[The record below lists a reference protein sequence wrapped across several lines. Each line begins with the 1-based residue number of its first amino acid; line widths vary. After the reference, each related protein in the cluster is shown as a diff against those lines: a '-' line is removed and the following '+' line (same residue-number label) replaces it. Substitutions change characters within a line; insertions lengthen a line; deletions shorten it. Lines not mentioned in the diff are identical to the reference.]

1 MAWINRHPNL
11 VTWAVLAVG
20 MVAIVGYS
28 ARDVDTLSG
37 RQWFWLALA
46 TVLVAGLC
54 AWIISWEADEDDEDE
69 DGYGDRY
76 GDVHEREG
84 EAQGAGDDVAAIDGD
99 VGPAMTTSDGDRA

>member
-54 AWIISWEADEDDEDE
+54 AWIISWEADEDDEDDE
-69 DGYGDRY
+69 DAGGVDA
-76 GDVHEREG
+76 G
-84 EAQGAGDDVAAIDGD
+84 GADGD
-99 VGPAMTTSDGDRA
+99 ANGVPATTAMTAADGESE

>member
-37 RQWFWLALA
+37 RQWFWLAVA

-54 AWIISWEADEDDEDE
+54 AWIISWEADADDVELD
-69 DGYGDRY
+69 
-76 GDVHEREG
+76 G
-84 EAQGAGDDVAAIDGD
+84 EAAADTDDAR
-99 VGPAMTTSDGDRA
+99 GPAA